1 MSIFPQT
8 IKGGTLQQLSKASE
22 MIASV
27 GHTYLKPFVMCGLY
41 NPLRHA
47 TKLIELVGQFTERKE
62 VVVALG
68 IADVGSPLIGSCH
81 PTK

>member
-1 MSIFPQT
+1 MS
-8 IKGGTLQQLSKASE
+8 
-22 MIASV
+22 
-27 GHTYLKPFVMCGLY
+27 GLG
-41 NPLRHA
+41 NPLHHA

-68 IADVGSPLIGSCH
+68 VADVGSPLVGSCH